1 MEIQGYFTKKGLA
14 LSAKLLTGAA
24 LTITRVTAGSGNT
37 AAPAE
42 AASLPQPRQV
52 LAVNAPV
59 RSGNTAIIPAT
70 LTAALAEED
79 YTLTEL
85 GVYARDPDEGEILYK
100 VYRLDAPVEIT
111 AGSRMVL
118 RFYLEETVSQDL
130 GLTVECSPAGLITEA
145 EFDPVRS
152 AVKRTYAP
160 TRTVALDASE
170 LPAFLNGVPRLLTE
184 NLILSVGGT
193 LDAPLFLRGFYGPGL
208 LRISA
213 DETAGCVFRQKVAVQ
228 DCSVFIQFWNIQMM
242 APAGLAVNEA
252 FFLVERCGAVR
263 LSGCTITGPGTA
275 ETAVVGLRANYGSTV
290 ICEDCGV
297 NGFHAA
303 LLASQMSAIAVH
315 SAASDSFSGNA
326 YGAYVWHGGIIL
338 LSGSVPD
345 ALGGAG
351 NLKQGGIIARADGTL
366 L

>member
-1 MEIQGYFTKKGLA
+1 MEIQGYFTRKGLA
-14 LSAKLLTGAA
+14 LSAKLLTGAS
-24 LTITRVTAGSGNT
+24 LTITRVTAGSGST
-37 AAPAE
+37 AEPAE
-42 AASLPQPRQV
+42 ASSLPQPRQA
-52 LAVNAPV
+52 LAVNAPT
-59 RSGNTAIIPAT
+59 RSGNTATIPVT
-70 LTAALAEED
+70 LAAALAEED
-79 YTLTEL
+79 YALTEL

-130 GLTVECSPAGLITEA
+130 GVTVACSPAGLITEA
-145 EFDPVRS
+145 EFEPVRS
-152 AVKRTYAP
+152 AVQRTYAP
-160 TRTVALDASE
+160 TRTVALDAAE
-170 LPAFLNGVPRLLTE
+170 LPAFLNALPRLLTE
-184 NLILSVGGT
+184 NLILTVSGT
-193 LDAPLFLRGFYGPGL
+193 LDAPLYLHGFYGPGA
-208 LRISA
+208 LRVTA
-213 DETAGCVFRQKVAVQ
+213 DEAAGCVFRQRVTVR
-228 DCSVFIQFWNIQMM
+228 DCSVFIQFWDIQMT

-252 FFLVERCGAVR
+252 FFLVERCSAVR

-275 ETAVVGLRANYGSTV
+275 ETVLGLRANYGSTV

-303 LLASQMSAIAVH
+303 VLASQMSAVLVYAGT
-315 SAASDSFSGNA
+315 SGGFSGNA

-345 ALGGAG
+345 TLGGAG
-351 NLKQGGIIARADGTL
+351 NLKQGGIIAKADGTL